1 MSTSSTGVSEVV
13 GTGHG
18 GRSGGTRAARRL
30 VAAVVAL
37 LSVLAVG
44 VASPAVASTAAGGS
58 MLATADVAG
67 HIDGGSAGR
76 EGGASWSQ
84 GDGVASFAPTKGDP
98 SIWPKPNDVRT
109 NLSAAQSQ
117 QMVEDCP
124 LYNLCVRNQEADGLW
139 SAYAL
144 YYCLEPGQY
153 YELTNFTGTVYAQ
166 NSQNVTARFLRAD
179 NSVADTIGPNTGKNI
194 YWNPIWKIDPC

>member
-1 MSTSSTGVSEVV
+1 MSRSSTGVSEVV

-18 GRSGGTRAARRL
+18 GEHGGTRDGKRPARRL
-30 VAAVVAL
+30 IAVVVAL
-37 LSVLAVG
+37 LSLFAVG
-44 VASPAVASTAAGGS
+44 AASPAVATTSAGHMDGGAAGTDRGS
-58 MLATADVAG
+58 SWSVGD
-67 HIDGGSAGR
+67 GSA
-76 EGGASWSQ
+76 SY
-84 GDGVASFAPTKGDP
+84 APAKGDP
-98 SIWPKPNDVRT
+98 SIWPKPNDVQT
-109 NLSAAQSQ
+109 NLSATKSQ

-166 NSQNVTARFLRAD
+166 NSQDVTARFLRAD
-179 NSVADTIGPNTGKNI
+179 NSVADTIGPNNGKDI

>member
-1 MSTSSTGVSEVV
+1 MNRFGTGAGTGV
-13 GTGHG
+13 
-18 GRSGGTRAARRL
+18 ARRL
-30 VAAVVAL
+30 VAVVVAL

-44 VASPAVASTAAGGS
+44 VAAPAAASTS
-58 MLATADVAG
+58 AG
-67 HIDGGSAGR
+67 HIDGGSAGDGR
-76 EGGASWSQ
+76 GGSWSV
-84 GDGVASFAPTKGDP
+84 GDPATSYAPAKGDP

-124 LYNLCVRNQEADGLW
+124 LEHLCVRNQEADGLW

-166 NSQNVTARFLRAD
+166 NSQDVTARFLRAD
-179 NSVADTIGPNTGKNI
+179 NSVADTIGPLTGKNI
-194 YWNPIWKIDPC
+194 YWNPVYKIDPC

>member
-1 MSTSSTGVSEVV
+1 MSTSRTGASEVV
-13 GTGHG
+13 GTGHDGEHG
-18 GRSGGTRAARRL
+18 GRSGGARAARRL
-30 VAAVVAL
+30 VAVVVAL
-37 LSVLAVG
+37 LSVFAVG
-44 VASPAVASTAAGGS
+44 VASPAVAST
-58 MLATADVAG
+58 
-67 HIDGGSAGR
+67 SAGA
-76 EGGASWSQ
+76 ASY
-84 GDGVASFAPTKGDP
+84 APAKGDP

-144 YYCLEPGQY
+144 YYCLAPGQY

-194 YWNPIWKIDPC
+194 NWDPIWKIDPC

>member
-1 MSTSSTGVSEVV
+1 MRTSSTGAS
-13 GTGHG
+13 
-18 GRSGGTRAARRL
+18 RSAGRRL
-30 VAAVVAL
+30 VAVVVAL

-44 VASPAVASTAAGGS
+44 AAAPAVASTTAGPAVAQLDGGTGGGGGGGGGGS
-58 MLATADVAG
+58 WSTG
-67 HIDGGSAGR
+67 EDGA
-76 EGGASWSQ
+76 AY
-84 GDGVASFAPTKGDP
+84 APAKGDP
-98 SIWPKPNDVRT
+98 SIWPKPEDVRA
-109 NLSAAQSQ
+109 NLSEQDSRYL
-117 QMVEDCP
+117 VEDCP
-124 LYNLCVRNQEADGLW
+124 LYRLCVRNQESDGQW

-166 NSQNVTARFLRAD
+166 NSQDVTARFLRAD

>member
-1 MSTSSTGVSEVV
+1 MSRSRAGAVTSTG
-13 GTGHG
+13 
-18 GRSGGTRAARRL
+18 RRL
-30 VAAVVAL
+30 VAVGIAL
-37 LSVLAVG
+37 LSVLTVSM
-44 VASPAVASTAAGGS
+44 ASPAGAAQLDGGGGGGGGS
-58 MLATADVAG
+58 WAAEATTT
-67 HIDGGSAGR
+67 SY
-76 EGGASWSQ
+76 
-84 GDGVASFAPTKGDP
+84 APAKGDP

-166 NSQNVTARFLRAD
+166 NSQDVTARFLRAD
-179 NSVADTIGPNTGKNI
+179 NSVVDTIGPLTGKNI
-194 YWNPIWKIDPC
+194 TWDPVWKIDPC